1 MMQQY
6 LHIKASYP
14 DTLLLYRMGD
24 FYELF
29 FEDAKRGAQLLDLTL
44 THRGQS
50 AGQPIPMA
58 GVPFHAVDNYL
69 SRLLKKGESVAICE
83 QVGTSDG
90 KGPMERK
97 VIRVLTPGTV
107 TDESLLED
115 RKDVIL
121 LAVHPHRERYG
132 LAWVDLAGGR
142 FHLLQANDDAQ
153 LSAEIARL
161 RPAEILFSATKTN
174 KPPIEFGVITHRPA
188 WDFDVD
194 RAQVLLQEQFKQS
207 QLLADPACAL
217 AIPAAG
223 ALLVYLNLT
232 QCQTL
237 PHLSAITLERSAEF
251 LLLDA
256 ATQRHLELF
265 TSTIGQQRHSLLNTL
280 DHTASA
286 MGSRL
291 LQRWL
296 AKPLR
301 DHTLLT
307 QRQQAIQT
315 MITQHIDA
323 PLHELAR
330 QVCDLER
337 IVSRIALR
345 SAKPRDLVLL
355 RQTLGIIP
363 ELQQLLQHCN
373 TPLIQSLAQSIP
385 ALPNLHQL
393 LMDALRAEPAA
404 LIREGGVIAA
414 GFDQEL
420 DELRLLS
427 EDASHV
433 LLKLEQSEKNKS
445 GLSTLKFGFNRVQ
458 GYYIELSKAQAHQV
472 PAHFQRKQTLKN
484 VERYITPEL
493 KTFEE
498 QVLSA
503 QSKALAREKWLYE
516 GLLEAIH
523 EELVALRT
531 MASALAQLDVL
542 ANLAQQARARNWSC
556 PVWSEQPGI
565 HIEAG
570 RHPVVE
576 QIMQE
581 RFIPNDITLQPQHN
595 MLLITGPNMGGKS
608 TYMRQTALIV
618 LMAHIGSFV
627 PAKHA
632 RLGPIDKV
640 FTRIGASDDLAAGQS
655 TFMVEM
661 SETAYI
667 LQEAT
672 PLSLVLIDEIGR
684 GTSTYD
690 GMALAYACCVYLANT
705 IQALTLFST
714 HYFELTQLPDL
725 YPQIRNIHL
734 AATLA
739 AGKIIFLYQVES
751 GATHHSYGLEV
762 AALAG
767 IPHPVLDMARDHLK
781 THRSEP
787 NHDVQTKPKTE
798 TTT

>member
-1 MMQQY
+1 MHAEHTPMMQQY
-6 LHIKASYP
+6 LHIKEAYP

-58 GVPFHAVDNYL
+58 GVPYHAVDNYL

-83 QVGTSDG
+83 QVGDSNG

-97 VIRVLTPGTV
+97 VIRVLTPGTI
-107 TDESLLED
+107 TDDALLED

-121 LAVHPHRERYG
+121 LAIHPHRERYG

-142 FHLLQANDDAQ
+142 FHLLQANDSAQ

-161 RPAEILFSATKTN
+161 RPAEVLFCASKTS
-174 KPPIEFGVITHRPA
+174 KLQIEFGVMTHRPA

-194 RAQVLLQEQFKQS
+194 RAHVLLQEQFKQTQVLS
-207 QLLADPACAL
+207 DPACAL

-223 ALLVYLNLT
+223 ALLAYLQLT

-237 PHLSAITLERSAEF
+237 PHLTAMTLERTTEF

-256 ATQRHLELF
+256 STQRHLELF
-265 TSTIGQQRHSLLNTL
+265 QSTMGQHRHSLLNTI

-301 DHTLLT
+301 NHEILT

-315 MITQHIDA
+315 MMTYQIDT
-323 PLHELAR
+323 PLHDLAR
-330 QVCDLER
+330 QICDLER
-337 IVSRIALR
+337 IASRIALH

-363 ELQQLLQHCN
+363 SLQHMLQSCD
-373 TPLIQSLAQSIP
+373 TPLIQSLLQDIP
-385 ALPNLHQL
+385 ALPHLYQL
-393 LMDALRAEPAA
+393 LKDALLEEPSI
-404 LIREGGVIAA
+404 LIRDGGVIAP
-414 GFDQEL
+414 GFDAEL
-420 DELRLLS
+420 DELHHLS
-427 EDASHV
+427 DDASDV
-433 LLKLEQSEKNKS
+433 LVKLEQSERTKS

-458 GYYIELSKAQAHQV
+458 GYYIELSKAQAAQV

-516 GLLEAIH
+516 GLLEAIN
-523 EELVALRT
+523 EELPALRG
-531 MASALAQLDVL
+531 MAAALAQLDVL
-542 ANLAQQARARNWSC
+542 ANLTYQARTHHWSC
-556 PVWSEQPGI
+556 PTWSEEPGI

-581 RFIPNDITLQPQHN
+581 RFIPNDISLQPQNN

-627 PAKHA
+627 PAKQA
-632 RLGPIDKV
+632 LLGPIDKV

-690 GMALAYACCVYLANT
+690 GMALAYACCVYLAHT
-705 IQALTLFST
+705 IRALTLFST
-714 HYFELTQLPDL
+714 HYFELTQLPEQ

-734 AATLA
+734 AATLSG
-739 AGKIIFLYQVES
+739 GKIIFLYHVEP
-751 GATHHSYGLEV
+751 GATNRSYGLEV

-787 NHDVQTKPKTE
+787 HHDVQT
-798 TTT
+798 